1 MEHFVGYHSVEGWGP
16 YDARWSTHYT
26 ERKYREETL
35 VDNALWVIEGAGT
48 PKKYRILRKGIITK
62 ISFAKGRPGGFDI
75 HFRIDG
81 VDEPIEVTNFDWF
94 RKLKGEQQNFRR
106 GLSRIADETVVRELE
121 SLWKER
127 EPSDSVAVDILAIE
141 NDTTIDKTTRRLLIE
156 ARLGQGRFRNE
167 LKHRWKNAC
176 AVTGCEL
183 SAVLRASHMKPWRS
197 CSSSERLDPDNGLLL
212 AAHLDALFD
221 KGFIS
226 FRYDGRM
233 LVSTSIDAGEIR
245 RLQLGGTLSRKLTK
259 SEKEYLRHHRETEF
273 QRR

>member
-1 MEHFVGYHSVEGWGP
+1 MRGWHTQEVQDLAKGNHHK
-16 YDARWSTHYT
+16 DQF
-26 ERKYREETL
+26 
-35 VDNALWVIEGAGT
+35 
-48 PKKYRILRKGIITK
+48 RKGAARRLRHTL
-62 ISFAKGRPGGFDI
+62 SRRWRG
-75 HFRIDG
+75 
-81 VDEPIEVTNFDWF
+81 EPIEVTNFDWF
-94 RKLKGEQQNFRR
+94 RKLKGEQQSFRR

-197 CSSSERLDPDNGLLL
+197 CSNCERLDPDNGLLL
-212 AAHLDALFD
+212 DAHLDALFD

-233 LVSTSIDAGEIR
+233 LVSTSIDAREIR